1 MSFTDNSHRER
12 LLSISEGLT
21 DEDVTHM
28 KSLCLDVIS
37 RKEAHDISSGFQLFE
52 LLETKGKL
60 TEDYPY
66 FVADLLKC
74 VGQVCLLDHI
84 DQGETT
90 SGHGRCQINT
100 FRLYLT
106 KLAMEIDDSEFK
118 DLKKACNCN
127 REEITH
133 FYQLMT
139 FLENRK
145 KITVSDISFLEEA
158 CKKAKLLG
166 KIPSILQSFREQL
179 AYEAEQYR
187 ISSNPKGI
195 CVIIN
200 NEKFTSRHT
209 TRHGTN
215 IDADKLERLFKYFKY
230 KVERHNDCSAKQITE
245 ILKEISQRDHWRYDC
260 FICCVLSHGTTGRVF
275 GVDGMDVTI
284 SSLLEL
290 FFDSKCLSLAGKP
303 KLFFFQACQG
313 TAAEGLGMDLSTRG
327 VTADVLIDDKQPSV
341 VDIEGNMLLGYATPP
356 GFKSF
361 RSGEDGSWY
370 IEALVARLK
379 RSAAREDILGIL
391 TQVNDDVSQKR
402 GYEEEDD
409 GCRYVTQIPCPVF
422 TLKKKVLLNCESKF
436 THLQY

>member
-1 MSFTDNSHRER
+1 MSVTDSLRQR
-12 LLSISEGLT
+12 LLSISDGLT
-21 DEDVTHM
+21 DDDVTHM

-37 RKEAHDISSGFQLFE
+37 RKEADDISSGFQLFE

-60 TEDYPY
+60 TDDYLY
-66 FVADLLKC
+66 YVADLVKC

-84 DQGETT
+84 DQGKTT
-90 SGHGRCQINT
+90 FGKGRCHINT

-118 DLKKACNCN
+118 ALKKSCNCN
-127 REEITH
+127 KEEITE

-145 KITVSDISFLEEA
+145 KITVRDISFLEEA
-158 CKKAKLLG
+158 SKKAKLQG
-166 KIPSILQSFREQL
+166 RIPSILQSFRDQL
-179 AYEAEQYR
+179 AYEADQYR
-187 ISSNPKGI
+187 ITSDPKGI

-200 NEKFTSRHT
+200 NEKFTSGHHPDRQ
-209 TRHGTN
+209 GTN
-215 IDADKLERLFKYFKY
+215 VDAGKLERLFHRFKY
-230 KVERHNDCSAKQITE
+230 KVERYNDCSAKQITD
-245 ILKEISQRDHWRYDC
+245 ILKEISMRDHWRYDC

-284 SSLLEL
+284 SDLLEL
-290 FFDSKCLSLAGKP
+290 FFDSRCLSLAEKP

-313 TAAEGLGMDLSTRG
+313 TATEGLKMDLPTTG
-327 VTADVLIDDKQPSV
+327 VTADVLMDDKQPSA

-370 IEALVARLK
+370 IEALVGSLK
-379 RSAAREDILGIL
+379 RSAARSLDIFHIF
-391 TQVNDDVSQKR
+391 TEKT
-402 GYEEEDD
+402 YW
-409 GCRYVTQIPCPVF
+409 VF
-422 TLKKKVLLNCESKF
+422 
-436 THLQY
+436 